1 MRYFVYILYGK
12 ILERFYIG
20 TTNNIERRL
29 AQHNRPHKGYTNSGQ
44 PWVLLYSEQFASKK
58 DALKRELYIKKKK
71 SKEFIEK
78 LVESPDA

>member
-1 MRYFVYILYGK
+1 MEYFVYILYSK
-12 ILERFYIG
+12 ILDRFYIG

-44 PWVLLYSEQFASKK
+44 PWILLYSEQFVSKK
-58 DALKRELYIKKKK
+58 DALIRELYIKKKK

-78 LVESPDA
+78 LIKSPDA

>member
-1 MRYFVYILYGK
+1 MEYFVYILYSK
-12 ILERFYIG
+12 ILDRFYIG

-44 PWVLLYSEQFASKK
+44 SWILLYSEQFVSKK
-58 DALKRELYIKKKK
+58 DALIRELYIKKKK

-78 LVESPDA
+78 LIKSPDA